1 MRPSG
6 VLCIA
11 GATAT
16 GKTALAIAVAERAG
30 GEVISADAFA
40 AYRGMD
46 VGTAKPTLLERSRVP
61 HHLIDVKDPD
71 EPYSAG
77 EFATRARAIAEDI
90 LSRGKLPIL
99 CGGTGFYVR
108 SFFGGL
114 FEGPKRDDRLRAALA
129 AVGQRRGSAFLKR
142 MVDVLDPDVSARV
155 LPGDAVRATRLLE
168 ILLTSGRR
176 VSDLYATHPGPRW
189 ERPAVKVLLVLPRP
203 MLYERI
209 ASRFSGTFEA
219 SFPEEVRRLLEAG
232 WAVSAPGFAAIGY
245 RDTAELVRGRI
256 DREEWRE
263 RVLRATRRFAKRQET
278 WFRKEP
284 GFVRVRADGLDSID
298 FTLAVARPL
307 FSGSEKG
314 ER

>member
-1 MRPSG
+1 MRPNG

-16 GKTALAIAVAERAG
+16 GKSALAIAVAERVG

-46 VGTAKPTLLERSRVP
+46 VGTAKPTLEERARVP
-61 HHLIDVKDPD
+61 HHLVDVKDPD
-71 EPYSAG
+71 EAYSAG
-77 EFATRARAIAEDI
+77 EFARRARAIAEEI
-90 LSRGKLPIL
+90 LSRGKLPIV

-114 FEGPKRDDRLRAALA
+114 FEGPTRDERLRAALA
-129 AVGQRRGSAFLKR
+129 AVATRRGTAFLTR
-142 MVDVLDPDVSARV
+142 MVDVLEPAVSSRV

-168 ILLTSGRR
+168 ILLTTGRR
-176 VSDLYATHPGPRW
+176 VSDLFATRPGPSW

-203 MLYERI
+203 ELYERI
-209 ASRFSGTFEA
+209 SARFSRTFET

-245 RDTAELVRGRI
+245 RDTAELVQGRI
-256 DREEWRE
+256 DQEEWRE

-284 GFVRVRADGLDSID
+284 GLVPVRADRPDLTD
-298 FTLAVARPL
+298 FTLAEARPL
-307 FSGSEKG
+307 FSGSEGG